1 MTLYAYP
8 YDLSLNNPMSLYLVL
23 ILITDLLAQKEIG
36 DCLRRVNWGL
46 EL

>member
-1 MTLYAYP
+1 MTLYDYP
-8 YDLSLNNPMSLYLVL
+8 YDPPPDNPMSLYLVL

-46 EL
+46 E